1 MFKRLLSVAVLGA
14 LGGGLAYGLYILFF
28 LPGGVRAYFA
38 KRTDFKQLYVY
49 NVGERFV
56 DIEFLGLDGKMIHL
70 SEYPHKVELVDFFT
84 RSSGQS
90 SAEASRL
97 ENISE
102 KFQHAGLQVVGV
114 DVNET
119 AEMARGYLQDHHL
132 TFPAVLVANKVEG
145 GFSVPFYLV
154 LDDGGVVRFSGSGGQ
169 PHEMENVITGL
180 LGDGAAKKENPLAV
194 LFGFGSGV
202 PAYTRD

>member
-1 MFKRLLSVAVLGA
+1 MLKRALKVAVLGA
-14 LGGGLAYGLYILFF
+14 LGGGLAYGVYILFF
-28 LPGGVRAYFA
+28 LPGGLRAYLA

-49 NVGERFV
+49 DVGERFV
-56 DIEFLGLDGKMIHL
+56 DIDFLGLDGKVIRL

-84 RSSGQS
+84 SGSGQS

-97 ENISE
+97 EHISE
-102 KFQHAGLQVVGV
+102 TYRDTGLQVVGV

-119 AEMARGYLQDHHL
+119 AGKARGYLQDHHL

-154 LDDGGVVRFSGSGGQ
+154 IDNGGVVRFAGSGGQ
-169 PHEMENVITGL
+169 PHEMENVITAL
-180 LGDGAAKKENPLAV
+180 LGDGAAKINSP
-194 LFGFGSGV
+194 
-202 PAYTRD
+202 

>member
-1 MFKRLLSVAVLGA
+1 MLKRILNVAVLGA

-28 LPGGVRAYFA
+28 LPGGVRAYFE

-49 NVGERFV
+49 NVGERFI
-56 DIEFLGLDGKMIHL
+56 DIEFLGLDGKTIHL
-70 SEYPHKVELVDFFT
+70 SEYPHKVELIDFFT
-84 RSSGQS
+84 SASGQS

-102 KFQHAGLQVVGV
+102 KYQHAGLQVVGV
-114 DVNET
+114 DVNDS
-119 AEMARGYLQDHHL
+119 AKSARGYLRDHHL

-154 LDDGGVVRFSGSGGQ
+154 LDEADVVRFSGSGGQ

-180 LGDGAAKKENPLAV
+180 LGDGAAKKENP
-194 LFGFGSGV
+194 
-202 PAYTRD
+202 